1 MSALTAQ
8 LALGGSVTN
17 PYGYPMPPDGTPVP
31 ARRPSGVTAVL
42 AGLLGLALC
51 GTLGYL
57 PVKEFIA
64 YGIADLP
71 EKANIV
77 LGLYLGAALLL
88 LIGALLTLFRV
99 LAGAVLLMLG
109 ALVSVAAVLTEAL
122 LLAYGLFAEFFRYVF
137 QFQVDDAF
145 VRVAGIAGGPLVF
158 VLAAVPPTFRYLRYE
173 ASRSPYPPAGYAQR
187 GW

>member
-1 MSALTAQ
+1 M
-8 LALGGSVTN
+8 TN
-17 PYGYPMPPDGTPVP
+17 PYGYPMPPDGAPVP
-31 ARRPSGVTAVL
+31 QRRPSGVSAIL

-64 YGIADLP
+64 FGIADLP

-77 LGLYLGAALLL
+77 LGLYLGASLLL
-88 LIGALLTLFRV
+88 LIGALLTFFRV

-109 ALVSVAAVLTEAL
+109 ALVSIAAVLTEAM
-122 LLAYGLFAEFFRYVF
+122 LLAPDQLAEFFRYVF
-137 QFQVDDAF
+137 RFQMDDAF

-158 VLAAVPPTFRYLRYE
+158 VLAALPPTFRYLRY
-173 ASRSPYPPAGYAQR
+173 AAVQSPYPSAGYPRQ